1 MLSLAAEVSSIIHHN
16 LHLLL
21 ALTAFWPTLVL
32 VRKWSKAISPAV
44 MLFGMPREFFRA
56 VG

>member
-1 MLSLAAEVSSIIHHN
+1 MLSLAAEVSSILHHN